1 MVEFTAAGSAKALSH
16 AIEEYARAQGHVN
29 ALVVPWESDASRVS
43 MAVTSVKA
51 DGWAIEH
58 TNLGTITLTAL
69 GDGQTRVAIDPPPQ
83 PAEPALAALLDRFAR
98 QLQTRFA
105 AAP

>member
-1 MVEFTAAGSAKALSH
+1 MNAIEFVAVGSAKVLAR

-29 ALVVPWESDASRVS
+29 ALVVPWESDANRLS

-58 TNLGTITLTAL
+58 LNLGTITLTVL
-69 GDGQTRVAIDPPPQ
+69 GDETTSVAIAP
-83 PAEPALAALLDRFAR
+83 PAEPLPQLAAVFDRFAR
-98 QLQTRFA
+98 QIQTRFA
-105 AAP
+105 AP